1 MLEDFSKP
9 NTSIINE
16 RRPLWVSFTCV
27 STPPSRRGSSRA
39 TLKERNK
46 KECSPVRVEEGG
58 ASSHRLRLVWKEFL
72 GFLPCV

>member
-46 KECSPVRVEEGG
+46 KECLPVPVEEGG
-58 ASSHRLRLVWKEFL
+58 ASSHRLWLVGKEFL